1 MESLPPKKT
10 PLWVDT
16 PAALLSMLQD
26 LLAQDIIAV
35 DTESNGLY
43 AYREQVCLLQFSTR
57 QIDYLVDPLA
67 LPDLSPLA
75 PLFSSPQIEKIFHA
89 AEYDLL
95 CLKRDFTFTFT
106 NLFDTMLAARILG
119 RDSTGLGSMLENT
132 FSISLDKRFQKA
144 DWGQRPLSWEMLAYA
159 RLDTHYL
166 IPLRNR
172 LKTDLEESGRWLL
185 AVEDF
190 LRISCVKP
198 QTADDI
204 DDTLW
209 RIVGNQRINPNQI
222 AVLRQLCVYRDQVAR
237 SVNRPLFKVIS
248 NETLLNVARDC
259 PKENRALARACGLTP
274 KQINMHGS
282 HLLEAVRRGLNDSP
296 LHRPALPARPDD
308 CTQNRMDALRAWRKA
323 EGERLRVESDVI
335 LPRDVMEAIVY
346 ANPGELEKLEKLMST
361 IPWRFDHFANKILD
375 VITQQE
381 AICK

>member
-1 MESLPPKKT
+1 MESLPLKKP
-10 PLWVDT
+10 PLWVDN

-43 AYREQVCLLQFSTR
+43 AYREQVCLLQFSTLE
-57 QIDYLVDPLA
+57 IDYLVDPLA

-75 PLFSSPQIEKIFHA
+75 PLFSSAQIEKVFHA

-95 CLKRDFTFTFT
+95 CLKRDFAFTFK

-119 RDSTGLGSMLENT
+119 RDATGLGSMLEKT
-132 FSISLDKRFQKA
+132 FSISLDKRYQKA
-144 DWGQRPLSWEMLAYA
+144 DWGQRPISREMLAYA
-159 RLDTHYL
+159 RLDTHFL

-198 QTADDI
+198 QAPDDI
-204 DDTLW
+204 DETLW

-222 AVLRQLCVYRDQVAR
+222 AVLRQLCVYRDQVAH

-259 PKENRALARACGLTP
+259 PKEDRALARACGLTP
-274 KQINMHGS
+274 KQINMHGP
-282 HLLEAVRRGLNDSP
+282 HLLEAVRRGLNDDP
-296 LHRPALPARPDD
+296 IHRPAFPSRPDD

-335 LPRDVMEAIVY
+335 LPRDVMEAIVV
-346 ANPGELEKLEKLMST
+346 ANPGKLEKLNTLMST
-361 IPWRFDHFANKILD
+361 VPWRFDHFANKIMD

-381 AICK
+381 ASCK